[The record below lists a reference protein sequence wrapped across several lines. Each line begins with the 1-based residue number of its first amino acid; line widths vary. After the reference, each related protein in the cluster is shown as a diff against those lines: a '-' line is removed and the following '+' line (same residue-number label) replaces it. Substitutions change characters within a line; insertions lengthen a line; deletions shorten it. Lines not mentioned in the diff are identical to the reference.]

1 MEIEGTC
8 DQRFEAVRELFA
20 AGFASG
26 EDVGAGVALML
37 DGELVVDLWGGW
49 RDEART
55 ERWARDTI
63 VNVWSST
70 KTMVG
75 LAALVLASTGDLDLD
90 APVARYWPEFA
101 ANGKRDVLVRHLLS
115 HTSGVSGWAQPVT
128 VEDLYDWDRSTA
140 MLARQEPWWQ
150 PGTASGYHM
159 IDFGHLTGEVIRR
172 ITGLRL
178 GEFLAAHVTGPL
190 GADFHV
196 GLPASEHGRVA
207 PVIPPPDP
215 AAGGGRGAIERDSV
229 RWKTVTGPALTADV
243 ANTEAWRLADIGGG
257 NGHGNARSVA
267 LVQSVLSCGG
277 PGGAHRLVRDDIA
290 ARVFDVQ
297 ADGVD
302 LVVGVPFR
310 LGIGYGLRSDITPHL
325 PAGRVCWWGGWG
337 GSLVVNDLDRR
348 ASFAYM
354 MNRMGPSD
362 GTDTRAA
369 RLAVAALAAAGAP
382 F

>member
-1 MEIEGTC
+1 MVIGGTC
-8 DQRFEAVRELFA
+8 HPRFEAVRELFET
-20 AGFASG
+20 GVERG
-26 EDVGAGVALML
+26 DDVGASVALVL

-55 ERWARDTI
+55 RPWERDTI

-75 LAALVLASTGDLDLD
+75 LAALVLASTGELDLD
-90 APVARYWPEFA
+90 ARVARYWPEFA
-101 ANGKRDVLVRHLLS
+101 QNGKGDVLVRHLLS

-128 VEDLYDWDRSTA
+128 VDDLYDWDRSTA
-140 MLARQEPWWQ
+140 MLARQEPWWE

-178 GEFLAAHVTGPL
+178 GEFLAEHVTGPT
-190 GADFHV
+190 GADFHI
-196 GLPASEHGRVA
+196 GLPAAEHHRVA

-215 AAGGGRGAIERDSV
+215 AAGGGRAAIERGSV
-229 RWKTVTGPALTADV
+229 RWKTVTGPALTADI

-267 LVQSVLSCGG
+267 VVQSVLSCGG

-302 LVVGVPFR
+302 LVVGAPFR

-325 PAGRVCWWGGWG
+325 PPGRVCWWGGWG

-348 ASFAYM
+348 ATFAYM

-362 GTDTRAA
+362 GTDARAA
-369 RLAVAALAAAGAP
+369 RLAVAALGAAGAP